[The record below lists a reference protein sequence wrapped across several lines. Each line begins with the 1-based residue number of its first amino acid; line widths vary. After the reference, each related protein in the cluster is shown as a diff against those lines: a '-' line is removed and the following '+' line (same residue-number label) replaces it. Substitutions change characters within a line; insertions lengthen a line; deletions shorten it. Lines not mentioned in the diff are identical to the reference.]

1 MAIDSEI
8 RRIKETFTEN
18 LKSVEELINFDK
30 IVLNFA
36 ILHLDDL
43 SEKLKVHHQLNN
55 PHLSVDKTLQMLKN
69 IRENNSLEITYKR
82 VFNQCLV
89 LLVSY
94 FSSTVRDLFQT
105 AIDEAL
111 VLQNFENINKT
122 QLSLSLFDL
131 KNDVEKTRSIGDLL
145 ATQKDISFQDMQSI
159 ARTFQEYFSILI
171 EKNQNTNNIILAQ
184 AFRHAIVHSGSK
196 VDRKLVNQ
204 VSKAIPRTVKL
215 DIELESEILF
225 NQEEISLISESMK
238 QYLEDLFSNIKNKLI
253 VA

>member
-1 MAIDSEI
+1 MAIGQQI
-8 RRIKETFTEN
+8 RRIKETFFDN

-36 ILHLDDL
+36 ILHLDEL
-43 SEKLKVHHQLNN
+43 AEKLKTHHKLDN

-69 IRENNSLEITYKR
+69 IRENNSLEINYKR

-94 FSSTVRDLFQT
+94 FSSTVREVFQS

-111 VLQNFENINKT
+111 VLRNFDTINKT
-122 QLSLSLFDL
+122 QLSLTLFDL
-131 KNDVEKTRSIGDLL
+131 QNDVEKTRSIGDLL

-159 ARTFQEYFSILI
+159 ARTFQEYFSIEI

-184 AFRHAIVHSGSK
+184 ACRHAIVHSGSR

-215 DIELESEILF
+215 DIELGSEILF

-238 QYLEDLFSNIKNKLI
+238 QYLEDLFLSLKNKLI